1 MSDNVSEFSER
12 SVDFEFSSDIMTERG
27 TIQTY
32 FIPKGTN
39 FKGCICNNQINKI
52 SLEFNCFAFLND
64 LDISYMLLCCFVAML
79 ALT

>member
-32 FIPKGTN
+32 FIPKGIN
-39 FKGCICNNQINKI
+39 FKG
-52 SLEFNCFAFLND
+52 F
-64 LDISYMLLCCFVAML
+64 
-79 ALT
+79 